1 MKVAQSYQTLFD
13 PMDYTIHG
21 ILPARILEWVA
32 VSFSRGS
39 SQPRD
44 QTGFLHCRW
53 ITGKPEKV
61 KVSDLI
67 TGEKTAT
74 TNHILQLLRSTV
86 RINLLRNCEEGTR
99 KKH

>member
-74 TNHILQLLRSTV
+74 TNKPYPAVAKIYGKNQPSEKL
-86 RINLLRNCEEGTR
+86 
-99 KKH
+99 